1 MSTALRAALPLLLAL
16 SAGTA
21 AAQNVSLTGGTYS
34 QDFDTLSNVAG
45 STTNTAL
52 PTGWQLNET
61 GGGARD
67 NEQYAVD
74 TGGSN
79 TGDTYSYG
87 AAGSTDRALGSLRSG
102 TLIST
107 FGACFTNNTGGTVN
121 AFDIAYTGE
130 HWRLGTAGRVDSLA
144 FQYSTDATSV
154 TTGTWTGVAA
164 LDFATPNTGGTA
176 GARNGNDAANRT
188 AVSATV
194 NGVSI
199 ANGAGFCIRWN
210 DIDASGADDGLAID
224 DFSITVGAAAPA
236 PDFSVSITT
245 PSTTVAVGELFDV
258 TTTFTNTGTVGLPTM
273 SSIQP
278 TPAGLTLAAFTV
290 EDFVGNATGSCTPV
304 ANGVSCEFTLPAGTS
319 YSIGARYAVDPG
331 ATGPLLF
338 TVTGSP
344 PPADTNP
351 ANDSASVSVQVVQ
364 VVGIHEIQ
372 GTGVGSPLP
381 LNTNVVT
388 EGIVTALRSNGY
400 FIQSAPGDQ
409 DADPATAEGV
419 FVFTSSAPPAGA
431 VVGNRVRVAGR
442 VTEFSRTPHGFPLTQ
457 LGNST
462 LTVLS
467 TGNALPPAVV
477 LDASVLAPN
486 VGIDAL
492 GRLQGMR
499 VQLPQAVVV
508 GPTNSFGDFHVTLP
522 GVPRPAREPGVAV
535 LDAVPLP
542 PEKSIPLFDKNPER
556 LRVESTGLVGGTALD
571 LDAGTLLQGM
581 EGVMYYDRGDFTLL
595 IGDAGGV
602 VTSGGAFVSAVPAP
616 AAGSVRIGSYNIQ
629 NLSGGASVPLDR
641 LSKLSEVFCQY
652 LRLPDVVG
660 LVEIADLATAQRL
673 AQAINTDEF
682 GFCPQNPEYV
692 AYLLSNNGSQRLAYL
707 VKTAPVAAGQPRVEV
722 LDVVEHFASELL
734 VAPDGSTSASL
745 RLFDRPPLQL
755 DAVVHEA
762 NGRSFPMTVILNHT
776 LSLLD
781 VNDLSA
787 NAAYGT
793 LGNRSREKRRQ
804 QAERVSQLV
813 EGIAQADAS
822 QPVVLIG
829 DYNAFEFSDG
839 YVDVM
844 GIISGTPAP
853 ADEVLVPGTSAITT
867 PLVNL
872 LETVPV
878 EQQYSYVFEGN
889 TQSLDHALINQA
901 AMAATIPQLHHA
913 RVNADFASD
922 LAADP
927 TVPVRSSDHDP
938 LVAELV
944 VPEFIDTDV
953 GVQVFAPF
961 GTVREGNTAVF
972 RTAVTNAG
980 NGPAYDVSVD
990 FTLDA
995 APDQLMRVTASGWQC
1010 SAPEPA
1016 DAGTRFSCTRAQAMA
1031 PASADLIKIELIAR
1045 RVGAIGVLGVEAEAS
1060 TRSNDLQPANDAD
1073 GASVPVLGRPNWGG
1087 GRF

>member
-21 AAQNVSLTGGTYS
+21 AAQNISLTGGTYS
-34 QDFDTLSNVAG
+34 QDFDTLSNTAG

-52 PTGWQLNET
+52 PAGWQFNET

-102 TLIST
+102 TLVST
-107 FGACFTNNTGGTVN
+107 FGACFTNNTGGTIN

-130 HWRLGTAGRVDSLA
+130 QWRLGTAGRTDTLA

-154 TTGTWTGVAA
+154 TTGTWANVTA
-164 LDFATPNTGGTA
+164 LDFVTPNTVGTA

-188 AVSATV
+188 ALSATI
-194 NGVSI
+194 GGQSI
-199 ANGAGFCIRWN
+199 ANGASFCIRWQ
-210 DIDASGADDGLAID
+210 DTDASGADDGLAID
-224 DFSITVGAAAPA
+224 DFSITAGAAAPA
-236 PDFSVSITT
+236 PDFSVSIT
-245 PSTTVAVGELFDV
+245 STSSTVAEGEQFEV
-258 TTTFTNTGTVGLPTM
+258 ITTFTNTGTVDLPAVSTFQALPPGLFVVAYTIEEFIGN
-273 SSIQP
+273 SS
-278 TPAGLTLAAFTV
+278 
-290 EDFVGNATGSCTPV
+290 GSCPPSSGDVTCTV
-304 ANGVSCEFTLPAGTS
+304 TLPAGTG
-319 YSIGARYAVDPG
+319 YRMGVRYLVEDGAPSPVV
-331 ATGPLLF
+331 F

-344 PPADTNP
+344 PPADNNP
-351 ANDSASVSVQVVQ
+351 ANDSASLSVQVVQ
-364 VVGIHEIQ
+364 VVGIHDIQ

-400 FIQSAPGDQ
+400 FIQSAPADV
-409 DADPATAEGV
+409 DADPATAEGL

-457 LGNST
+457 LGSST

-477 LDASVLAPN
+477 LDASVLAPT

-492 GRLQGMR
+492 GRYQGMR

-508 GPTNSFGDFHVTLP
+508 GPTNGFGDFHVTLP

-571 LDAGTLLQGM
+571 LDAGTTLQGL

-595 IGDAGGV
+595 IGDASGV

-629 NLSGGASVPLDR
+629 NLSGGASVNPDR

-673 AQAINTDEF
+673 AQAINGDEF

-722 LDVVEHFASELL
+722 LDVVEHFASELV

-762 NGRSFPMTVILNHT
+762 NGRSFPVTVILNHT

-813 EGIAQADAS
+813 EGIAQADAG

-853 ADEVLVPGTSAITT
+853 ADQVLVPGTSAVTT

-872 LETVPV
+872 LGTVPV

-901 AMAATIPQLHHA
+901 ALEATIPQLHHA

-944 VPEFIDTDV
+944 VPSFIDSDV
-953 GVQVFAPF
+953 AVQVFAPF

-980 NGPAYDVSVD
+980 SGPAYDVSVD

-1016 DAGTRFSCTRAQAMA
+1016 DAGTRFSCARAQAMA

-1045 RVGAIGVLGVEAEAS
+1045 RVGAIGVLGVEAEAG

>member
-1 MSTALRAALPLLLAL
+1 M
-16 SAGTA
+16 
-21 AAQNVSLTGGTYS
+21 
-34 QDFDTLSNVAG
+34 
-45 STTNTAL
+45 
-52 PTGWQLNET
+52 
-61 GGGARD
+61 
-67 NEQYAVD
+67 
-74 TGGSN
+74 
-79 TGDTYSYG
+79 
-87 AAGSTDRALGSLRSG
+87 
-102 TLIST
+102 
-107 FGACFTNNTGGTVN
+107 
-121 AFDIAYTGE
+121 
-130 HWRLGTAGRVDSLA
+130 
-144 FQYSTDATSV
+144 
-154 TTGTWTGVAA
+154 
-164 LDFATPNTGGTA
+164 
-176 GARNGNDAANRT
+176 
-188 AVSATV
+188 
-194 NGVSI
+194 
-199 ANGAGFCIRWN
+199 
-210 DIDASGADDGLAID
+210 
-224 DFSITVGAAAPA
+224 
-236 PDFSVSITT
+236 
-245 PSTTVAVGELFDV
+245 
-258 TTTFTNTGTVGLPTM
+258 
-273 SSIQP
+273 
-278 TPAGLTLAAFTV
+278 
-290 EDFVGNATGSCTPV
+290 
-304 ANGVSCEFTLPAGTS
+304 
-319 YSIGARYAVDPG
+319 
-331 ATGPLLF
+331 
-338 TVTGSP
+338 
-344 PPADTNP
+344 
-351 ANDSASVSVQVVQ
+351 
-364 VVGIHEIQ
+364 
-372 GTGVGSPLP
+372 
-381 LNTNVVT
+381 
-388 EGIVTALRSNGY
+388 
-400 FIQSAPGDQ
+400 
-409 DADPATAEGV
+409 
-419 FVFTSSAPPAGA
+419 
-431 VVGNRVRVAGR
+431 
-442 VTEFSRTPHGFPLTQ
+442 
-457 LGNST
+457 
-462 LTVLS
+462 
-467 TGNALPPAVV
+467 
-477 LDASVLAPN
+477 
-486 VGIDAL
+486 
-492 GRLQGMR
+492 
-499 VQLPQAVVV
+499 
-508 GPTNSFGDFHVTLP
+508 
-522 GVPRPAREPGVAV
+522 
-535 LDAVPLP
+535 
-542 PEKSIPLFDKNPER
+542 
-556 LRVESTGLVGGTALD
+556 ESTGLVGGTALD

-595 IGDAGGV
+595 IGDASGV
-602 VTSGGAFVSAVPAP
+602 VTSGGAFVSAVPVP

-682 GFCPQNPEYV
+682 GFCPQSPEYV
-692 AYLLSNNGSQRLAYL
+692 AYLLSTNGSQRLAYL

-762 NGRSFPMTVILNHT
+762 NGRSFPLTVILNHT

-781 VNDLSA
+781 VNDLTA

-853 ADEVLVPGTSAITT
+853 ANEVLVPGTSAVTT

-889 TQSLDHALINQA
+889 TQSLDHALVNQA
-901 AMAATIPQLHHA
+901 ALEATIPQLHHA

-953 GVQVFAPF
+953 GVKVFAPF

-972 RTAVTNAG
+972 RTTVTNAG
-980 NGPAYDVSVD
+980 NGPAYDVAVD

-1010 SAPEPA
+1010 GTPEPA
-1016 DAGTRFSCTRAQAMA
+1016 DAGTRFTCTRAQAMA
-1031 PASADLIKIELIAR
+1031 PASADLIKLELIAR